1 MEVRAYLSYRRIK
14 LPFTYWRSTHGHEVD
29 FLIGERTAVE
39 VKASSRVVPED
50 FKGLK
55 ALAEEGVFADFF
67 LVSQDPVATRQ
78 ANIRTI
84 HWEEFVKR
92 LWQGEI
98 IAAG

>member
-1 MEVRAYLSYRRIK
+1 M
-14 LPFTYWRSTHGHEVD
+14 
-29 FLIGERTAVE
+29 E
-39 VKASSRVVPED
+39 VKASSRVGPAD

-78 ANIRTI
+78 ANIQAI
-84 HWEEFVKR
+84 HWEEFVRR

-98 IAAG
+98 IATG